1 MHPGTNGY
9 PSANTEILGLFAF
22 GICVSASTHY
32 RVQNLDATEP
42 LAVCGAIFLI
52 LEMYQPNFGLIHTS
66 DAALREALV
75 QLGR

>member
-1 MHPGTNGY
+1 MPLL
-9 PSANTEILGLFAF
+9 AMLIFWLILLFSSFGLFVRPNAASV
-22 GICVSASTHY
+22 VSLMMSA
-32 RVQNLDATEP
+32 